1 MSRFATGDVF
11 LSDCPGRLPFE
22 MLADKWSVVV
32 LAGLGKGPVRHGELA
47 AMIGGISRKVL
58 TQTLRRLQA
67 HGLVSRH
74 SHAEVPPRVEYA
86 LTPLGQTLIE
96 PIHMLTEWAREHG
109 EAVLDALEAAP
120 DPAPAD
126 H

>member
-1 MSRFATGDVF
+1 
-11 LSDCPGRLPFE
+11 
-22 MLADKWSVVV
+22 
-32 LAGLGKGPVRHGELA
+32 
-47 AMIGGISRKVL
+47 MIGGISRKVL
-58 TQTLRRLQA
+58 TQTFRWPQA

-86 LTPLGQTLIE
+86 LTPLGETLIE
-96 PIHMLTEWAREHG
+96 PIRVLTEWAREHG
-109 EAVLDALEAAP
+109 ETVRGGLEAAP